1 MSRKRPASV
10 SPRKKQPV
18 ATARK
23 KPAARKAPARP
34 ATVEARAEAPK
45 PARKKPARKT
55 TARKTTAR
63 KSAAPAEPSLAAA
76 GAQAAAGALGSGI
89 VGALRGIGGGLGR
102 GLPWLFRQR
111 DVQRL
116 AALGI
121 LAGVFCGT
129 SQLVAERVQTLPGYT
144 LPSRLVAEVAPP
156 PGLSVKAAED
166 LGNLRLVR
174 GAHAFDAR
182 IVPAVARQ
190 LARLPWVE
198 EVSEVEL
205 EPPARIRFSLHPHQP
220 LARLGDQQ
228 AVSRSGATFP
238 IHYAAAGEA
247 LPEFRGVPALP
258 EARAQAL
265 KAGAQVLA
273 DFGPLAA
280 QVEAIDVSNLG
291 GAVDPLQSEV
301 VVLLSGG
308 LKVEWGRANI
318 DEERQDRPAKLKR
331 ANLESFL
338 AAYPQRGRVESVS
351 VRWDEVTFV
360 LAEEVSEEQSLASA
374 GR

>member
-1 MSRKRPASV
+1 S
-10 SPRKKQPV
+10 
-18 ATARK
+18 
-23 KPAARKAPARP
+23 
-34 ATVEARAEAPK
+34 
-45 PARKKPARKT
+45 
-55 TARKTTAR
+55 
-63 KSAAPAEPSLAAA
+63 APAEPSLAAA
-76 GAQAAAGALGSGI
+76 GAQAAAGALGSG
-89 VGALRGIGGGLGR
+89 VLGLLRGVGR
-102 GLPWLFRQR
+102 GLPWIFGQR

-129 SQLVAERVQTLPGYT
+129 SQLVAERVQTSPDYA

-166 LGNLRLVR
+166 LSSLRLVR

-190 LARLPWVE
+190 LGRLPWVE
-198 EVSEVEL
+198 QVSEVEL
-205 EPPARIRFSLHPHQP
+205 EPPAKIRFRLRPHQP
-220 LARLGDQQ
+220 LARLGDQL

-238 IHYAAAGEA
+238 IHYAAAGDA
-247 LPEFRGVPALP
+247 LPEFRGVPATP
-258 EARAQAL
+258 EARAKAL
-265 KAGAQVLA
+265 QAGAQVLA

-280 QVEAIDVSNLG
+280 QVEAIDVSNLA

-308 LKVEWGRANI
+308 LKVEWGRANL
-318 DEERQDRPAKLKR
+318 DEERQDRPAEQKR
-331 ANLESFL
+331 ADLEAFL

-360 LAEEVSEEQSLASA
+360 LAEEQSLASA

>member
-10 SPRKKQPV
+10 SPRKQQPARKQPARKQPARQ
-18 ATARK
+18 ATAQ
-23 KPAARKAPARP
+23 
-34 ATVEARAEAPK
+34 ARAEAPK
-45 PARKKPARKT
+45 KQPARKQPARKQP
-55 TARKTTAR
+55 ARKA
-63 KSAAPAEPSLAAA
+63 SAPKRAASAEPSLASA
-76 GAQAAAGALGSGI
+76 GAQAAAGALGAG
-89 VGALRGIGGGLGR
+89 VMGVLRGLGSGLGR
-102 GLPWLFRQR
+102 GLPWLCGQR

-129 SQLVAERVQTLPGYT
+129 SQLVAERVQTSPAYT

-166 LGNLRLVR
+166 LSSLRLVR

-205 EPPARIRFSLHPHQP
+205 EPPARIRFRLRPHQP

-247 LPEFRGVPALP
+247 LPEFRGVPTLP

-265 KAGAQVLA
+265 EAGAQVLA

-280 QVEAIDVSNLG
+280 QVEAIDVSNLA

-308 LKVEWGRANI
+308 LKVEWGRANLE
-318 DEERQDRPAKLKR
+318 EERQDRPAPAKR
-331 ANLESFL
+331 ANLEAFL

-360 LAEEVSEEQSLASA
+360 LAEEPSSEESLARA
-374 GR
+374 K